1 MKKSAANSIVSN
13 VWFAAAGAVPGG
25 PKAIFDFFL
34 LSVEHFLLA
43 GIFLSQR

>member
-25 PKAIFDFFL
+25 PLILINNK
-34 LSVEHFLLA
+34 
-43 GIFLSQR
+43 GKTYG